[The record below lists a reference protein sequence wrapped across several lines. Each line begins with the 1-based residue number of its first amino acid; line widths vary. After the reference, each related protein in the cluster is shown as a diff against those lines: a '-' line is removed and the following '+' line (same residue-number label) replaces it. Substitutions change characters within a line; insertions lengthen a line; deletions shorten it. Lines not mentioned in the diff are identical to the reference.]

1 MMAVSVKDQQRGQL
15 RHNEPMAK
23 HTTWRVGGPAA
34 VFYEPKDLADI
45 AFFLQQLPEHEP
57 VFWLGLGSNL
67 LVRDGGINGSVIATS
82 AGLRGLTKLSNT
94 VVRAEAGVP
103 CAKVAKFCVQ
113 HNLFGA
119 EFFAGI
125 PGTVGGALA
134 MNAGAFGGET
144 WPIVAEVETLDRTG
158 KLRVRSPAD
167 FSVSYRHV
175 SGPKDEWFVAARF
188 TLTTSDDGHA
198 ATRVKEL
205 LERRNRTQPTGIATC
220 GSVFRNPPGDFAGR
234 LIEAAGLKGYRIGG
248 AQVTEKHAN
257 FIANTG
263 RATAQDIE
271 QLIVYIVAT
280 VRAHSGVTLEPEVHI
295 VGEVA
300 S

>member
-1 MMAVSVKDQQRGQL
+1 MMAVSVMDPLRGQL
-15 RHNEPMAK
+15 RYNESLAK
-23 HTTWRVGGPAA
+23 HTTWRVGGLAS
-34 VFYEPKDLADI
+34 VFYEPKDLADLSL
-45 AFFLQQLPEHEP
+45 FLQRLPEHEP
-57 VFWLGLGSNL
+57 ILWLGLGSNL
-67 LVRDGGINGSVIATS
+67 LVRDGGIKGSVIATS
-82 AGLRGLTKLSNT
+82 VGLRGLTKLSDA

-113 HNLFGA
+113 HNLLGA

-144 WPIVAEVETLDRTG
+144 WPIVTEVETIDRAG
-158 KLRVRSPAD
+158 ELRVRTPAD
-167 FSVSYRHV
+167 YSISYRHV
-175 SGPKDEWFVAARF
+175 SGPVGEWFVAARF
-188 TLTTSDDGHA
+188 ALTANDVSIA
-198 ATRVKEL
+198 AARVKEL
-205 LERRNRTQPTGIATC
+205 LERRNRSQPTGVPTC

-234 LIEAAGLKGYRIGG
+234 LIEAAGLKGYRVGG
-248 AQVTEKHAN
+248 AQVTDKHAN

-263 RATAQDIE
+263 QATASDIE

-280 VRAHSGVTLEPEVHI
+280 VRAYSGVTLEPEVHI
-295 VGEVA
+295 VGEDA